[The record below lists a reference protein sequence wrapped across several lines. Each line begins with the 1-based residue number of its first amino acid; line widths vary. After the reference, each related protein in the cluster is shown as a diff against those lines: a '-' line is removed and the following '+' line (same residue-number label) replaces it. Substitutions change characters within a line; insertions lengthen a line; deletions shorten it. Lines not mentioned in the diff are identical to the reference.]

1 MTRQRCEFSKEDPEL
16 DTSSA
21 GKWKVSRL
29 TVLGN
34 TGGGAGGRGLDGD
47 QVYQLLGTTDHEW
60 DIGHPGAH
68 R

>member
-1 MTRQRCEFSKEDPEL
+1 MNSARKTLNSTRPQL
-16 DTSSA
+16 
-21 GKWKVSRL
+21 GKWRVSRL

>member
-1 MTRQRCEFSKEDPEL
+1 MNSARKTLNATRPQL
-16 DTSSA
+16 
-21 GKWKVSRL
+21 GKWRVSRL

-47 QVYQLLGTTDHEW
+47 QVYPLLGTTDHDW